1 MRPAVWGL
9 VRAGAA
15 VVAGVGL
22 TYAAV
27 QVPWTTSVGPDTP
40 TSAAATATLAPVA
53 TTVLSC
59 PGPESEGL
67 NGVPAV
73 AGTTTALA
81 ASPPAQVLQGVD
93 VAGSTGTLTVTAN
106 PAGTPVGTSDVRGA
120 LVQGSL
126 TGASMGQVV
135 GTGALA
141 GGLAALQS
149 TVVTEGDDRAAIATA
164 CQAPRAE
171 LWLVGGGGGST
182 RRERVVLANPGANTV
197 TADVTVLGS
206 SGTLPSANGR
216 NVAVPPR
223 GRTSLLVDALVGPES
238 TPVVHV
244 VASGGVLTGVLED
257 SWIDGAVGRGADD
270 ASPAAAPSNEQ
281 VLPAVYLNGP
291 ARLRVAVPGAEETV
305 VQARALTKDGPVAL
319 PGDGVVRVPGGAV
332 REVDLS
338 SMPAGAYAI
347 QVRADH
353 PVVAGVMS
361 ERRPKATGQSDFG
374 WTTSTEPVTVVAGAP
389 LPAGAIASV
398 MLVATGGTA
407 TATIYVVTE
416 SGSIDVRPFSLAAD
430 SVATL
435 ELSGARQVWVRTTE
449 GTVRAGLS
457 LSLNAA
463 GADPL
468 FALVPL
474 PPAQVSAT
482 QVPVRQIP
490 G

>member
-40 TSAAATATLAPVA
+40 TSAAATATLAPVS

-126 TGASMGQVV
+126 TGASVGQVV

-171 LWLVGGGGGST
+171 LWL
-182 RRERVVLANPGANTV
+182 
-197 TADVTVLGS
+197 ADVKKARWLFIPAGHSFTSGSCRAFAPFQDDVLG
-206 SGTLPSANGR
+206 
-216 NVAVPPR
+216 
-223 GRTSLLVDALVGPES
+223 
-238 TPVVHV
+238 
-244 VASGGVLTGVLED
+244 
-257 SWIDGAVGRGADD
+257 
-270 ASPAAAPSNEQ
+270 
-281 VLPAVYLNGP
+281 
-291 ARLRVAVPGAEETV
+291 
-305 VQARALTKDGPVAL
+305 QAR
-319 PGDGVVRVPGGAV
+319 
-332 REVDLS
+332 S
-338 SMPAGAYAI
+338 C
-347 QVRADH
+347 
-353 PVVAGVMS
+353 
-361 ERRPKATGQSDFG
+361 
-374 WTTSTEPVTVVAGAP
+374 
-389 LPAGAIASV
+389 
-398 MLVATGGTA
+398 
-407 TATIYVVTE
+407 
-416 SGSIDVRPFSLAAD
+416 
-430 SVATL
+430 
-435 ELSGARQVWVRTTE
+435 
-449 GTVRAGLS
+449 
-457 LSLNAA
+457 
-463 GADPL
+463 
-468 FALVPL
+468 
-474 PPAQVSAT
+474 PPS
-482 QVPVRQIP
+482 P
-490 G
+490 

>member
-1 MRPAVWGL
+1 MRPAAWGL

-22 TYAAV
+22 TFAAV

-126 TGASMGQVV
+126 TGASVGQVV

-206 SGTLPSANGR
+206 SGALPSANGR

-270 ASPAAAPSNEQ
+270 ASPAAEPSNEQ
-281 VLPAVYLNGP
+281 VLPAAYLNGP

-361 ERRPKATGQSDFG
+361 ERRPKTTGQSDFG

-474 PPAQVSAT
+474 PPSQVSAK